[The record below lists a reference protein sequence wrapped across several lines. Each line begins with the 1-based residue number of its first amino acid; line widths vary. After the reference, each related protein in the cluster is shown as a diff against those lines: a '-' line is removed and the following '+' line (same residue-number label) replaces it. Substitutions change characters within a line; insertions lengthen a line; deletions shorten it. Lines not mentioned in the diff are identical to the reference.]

1 MITNI
6 YKFLF
11 LFLLPIIFFLNFKNL
26 TKSLDHDVKNIKNEY
41 YNSMQLYLKREI
53 ILTKKINL
61 LQIEDLPNQYVE
73 KQDIIKFNR
82 DIINDFTLIKIN
94 YDKSE

>member
-1 MITNI
+1 
-6 YKFLF
+6 
-11 LFLLPIIFFLNFKNL
+11 
-26 TKSLDHDVKNIKNEY
+26 
-41 YNSMQLYLKREI
+41 MQLFLKREI

-61 LQIEDLPNQYVE
+61 LQIEDLSNQYVE

-82 DIINDFTLIKIN
+82 DILNDFTLIKIN